1 MQFKS
6 STRALS
12 LFSLPSKAQFDKKA
26 PQFHVRN
33 SQRYHFANALIK
45 PRVLERKGSEINLRI
60 VLCNRVGKD
69 SKEKKVYLDG
79 LMIDKIDIFSC
90 HNHINEQLF
99 RRNCFEYF
107 GYFGCFG
114 LNCRENR
121 EYYHPHPI
129 RDLSVPRNYHHPP
142 ATFPYPQVL
151 VTKYDQGMPCCT
163 LL

>member
-1 MQFKS
+1 
-6 STRALS
+6 
-12 LFSLPSKAQFDKKA
+12 
-26 PQFHVRN
+26 
-33 SQRYHFANALIK
+33 
-45 PRVLERKGSEINLRI
+45 
-60 VLCNRVGKD
+60 
-69 SKEKKVYLDG
+69 
-79 LMIDKIDIFSC
+79 MIDKIDIFSC

-163 LL
+163 LLWRTTLMVMTMSSMTWLRMESNLDCLLKRIKFSHFVEKKNNSLFYLYLFVEHKIGIRRSFQRCCKPRSRSLQRFPRE